1 MWQCDGFSNKT
12 WEHVIELENLEIL
25 QSWGSKPGVNCRG
38 FAVEVTRRN
47 VETMNCAPMTG
58 EDGFR
63 KAQTINVRL
72 KTTPSSKISNAN
84 DFLTGEHGQY
94 VDMNCF

>member
-1 MWQCDGFSNKT
+1 M
-12 WEHVIELENLEIL
+12 EVA
-25 QSWGSKPGVNCRG
+25 RG
-38 FAVEVTRRN
+38 NAEA
-47 VETMNCAPMTG
+47 MDCAPMAG

-63 KAQTINVRL
+63 KARTINVRL

-84 DFLTGEHGQY
+84 DILAGEHRGY